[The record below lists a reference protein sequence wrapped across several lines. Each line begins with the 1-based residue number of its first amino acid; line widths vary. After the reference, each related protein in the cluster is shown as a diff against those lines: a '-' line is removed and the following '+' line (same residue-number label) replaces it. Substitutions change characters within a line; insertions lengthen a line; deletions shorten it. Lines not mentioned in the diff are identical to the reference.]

1 MKRMDTQK
9 LPLDYALP
17 TLPPERLSG
26 PGRWLILVLVAVVL
40 VIAGCYALYCWFI
53 SPKLGSMMP

>member
-9 LPLDYALP
+9 LPLDYTLP

-26 PGRWLILVLVAVVL
+26 PGRWLILGLIAAGL
-40 VIAGCYALYCWFI
+40 VIAGCYAFYCWFI
-53 SPKLGSMMP
+53 APKLGSMMP